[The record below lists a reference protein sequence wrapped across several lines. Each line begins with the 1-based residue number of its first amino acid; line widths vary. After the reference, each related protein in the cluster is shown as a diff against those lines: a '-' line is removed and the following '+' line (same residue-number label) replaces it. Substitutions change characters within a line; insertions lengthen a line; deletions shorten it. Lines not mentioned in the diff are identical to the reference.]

1 MSSSS
6 KLFNKVNSSDYI
18 TLKKQL
24 AISKEFSKAN
34 TSKSLNPVKNN
45 GVKYNKNF
53 NFIPTTI
60 QTDASNCLINS
71 ESYGLK
77 NDYKNGVK
85 YMKVICK

>member
-6 KLFNKVNSSDYI
+6 NLFNKVNSSDYI
-18 TLKKQL
+18 ILKKQL
-24 AISKEFSKAN
+24 TISKEYSTAN
-34 TSKSLNPVKNN
+34 TSENLNPVKKN
-45 GVKYNKNF
+45 GSKYNKNF

-71 ESYGLK
+71 ESYELK
-77 NDYKNGVK
+77 QDYKNGVK